1 MRGVMKT
8 KKIIIKSSKDFQ
20 AETLAW
26 AKKFDRGEK
35 VKPLKGVYFES
46 LEAVRR
52 FLTDARLE
60 LWRTIRDKKPNSI
73 SELAKISD
81 RNFADVHQDLRIL
94 VDVGLV
100 DLRKPKGAKTRAL
113 KPVSLVDQLRFEV
126 A

>member
-1 MRGVMKT
+1 MKT
-8 KKIIIKSSKDFQ
+8 KKIVIKSREDLQ
-20 AETLAW
+20 AEELAF
-26 AKKFDRGEK
+26 ARKLDRGEK
-35 VKPLKGVYFES
+35 VRTLKGEYFES

-52 FLTDARLE
+52 YLTDARLD
-60 LWRTIRDKKPNSI
+60 LWRTIRDKKPESI
-73 SELAKISD
+73 TELTKLLG
-81 RNFADVHQDLRIL
+81 RNFADVHQDLHIL